1 MTEIHNYTELKNE
14 IKRLEQSIELKK
26 IQLRSDMTELKE
38 RMMPSRILSGTFNKL
53 TGEPAGKNAKLL
65 SMETLKAGLSLWMSG
80 LLVKTEKKA
89 ESKVNEVIDKIFY
102 KINSILSRNK
112 KKLITEPPYF
122 IESDK
127 LNEEES

>member
-1 MTEIHNYTELKNE
+1 MTEIHNYTELKIE
-14 IKRLEQSIELKK
+14 IKRLEQSIALKK

-38 RMMPSRILSGTFNKL
+38 RMMPSRILSGTFKKL
-53 TGEPAGKNAKLL
+53 TGEPAGKNAKLF
-65 SMETLKAGLSLWMSG
+65 SIETLKAGLSLWMSR

-89 ESKVNEVIDKIFY
+89 ESKVNEVIDKIFF
-102 KINSILSRNK
+102 KIRSILNK